1 MIITSF
7 GHSDFNKAHVFE
19 NMVLS
24 ILSEIAKDEKIEFFI
39 GGYGS
44 FDFFFY
50 QCCMKFKKIHSNAK
64 VVFVTPYI
72 TEDYQKKRLAS
83 YKNSYDEIVYPNLEK
98 VPYRFAI
105 CHRNKWMVEQADYI
119 IAYINHEW
127 GGAYQAYKY
136 AIRKGKKVFNL
147 GRQE

>member
-19 NMVLS
+19 NIVLS
-24 ILSEIAKDEKIEFFI
+24 ILSEIAKYEKIEFFI

-50 QCCMKFKKIHSNAK
+50 QCCMKFKKIHSNVK

-72 TEDYQKKRLAS
+72 TEDYQKKTACFL
-83 YKNSYDEIVYPNLEK
+83 
-98 VPYRFAI
+98 
-105 CHRNKWMVEQADYI
+105 
-119 IAYINHEW
+119 
-127 GGAYQAYKY
+127 
-136 AIRKGKKVFNL
+136 
-147 GRQE
+147 